1 MKAADVSMKAG
12 WRISF
17 FVIVGILAYLSFWNY
32 KNRVYDWDMPG
43 YIGCL
48 YTLKFPDQPDKVHKL
63 TYSEIKKKAPAYEY
77 KDITGTLKTPDPAR
91 QAFAFNTKAFKEQLP
106 YFKIKAGYNLAVLVL
121 YQLGFSSPDAVT
133 FLSIFSYFI
142 SGMLIFFILKF
153 IFPENYLLAGFLTVG
168 IILLPPMTYMSRVST
183 PDLFVLQFLLVFMAG
198 FLKKWNRWIMF
209 SILFAI
215 TFTRPDYLPLTLSYL
230 LLTGMYGYFKEKK
243 WDLNLVI
250 QGMILLALYFI
261 IIKASGYPGWKHLFY
276 DSFIYRR
283 PLISGL
289 PPDFTFQD
297 YLHIIYT
304 KIIYFKRVTLI
315 SLGLTGLIF
324 YYSKDRW
331 IRAFSIIVLVNIY
344 IKFLIFPHSSGL
356 RFFFGYIILL
366 LFIFL
371 SVLSTKYNGFRL
383 RKIA

>member
-1 MKAADVSMKAG
+1 MKAG

-17 FVIVGILAYLSFWNY
+17 FCIISILAYLSFWNY

-48 YTLKFPDQPDKVHKL
+48 YTLKFPDQPAKVHKL
-63 TYSEIKKKAPAYEY
+63 TYSEIKKKASAYEY
-77 KDITGTLKTPDPAR
+77 KDITGTLKTPDQAR
-91 QAFAFNTKAFKEQLP
+91 QAFAFNTKAFTEQLP
-106 YFKIKAGYNLAVLVL
+106 YFKIKAGYNLVVLLL
-121 YQLGFSSPDAVT
+121 YESGFSSPDAVT

-142 SGMLIFFILKF
+142 SGILIFFILKF
-153 IFPENYLLAGFLTVG
+153 IFPENYLLADLLTVG
-168 IILLPPMTYMSRVST
+168 IMLLPPMTYMSRVST
-183 PDLFVLQFLLVFMAG
+183 PDLFVLQFLLVFIMG

-209 SILFAI
+209 SVLFTI
-215 TFTRPDYLPLTLSYL
+215 TFTRPDYLPLALSYL
-230 LLTGMYGYFKEKK
+230 GLTGIYGCFKNKK
-243 WDLNLVI
+243 LDFSFYI
-250 QGMILLALYFI
+250 QTVILLALYFI
-261 IIKASGYPGWKHLFY
+261 IIKASDYPGWKHLFY

-283 PLISGL
+283 PLISGSL
-289 PPDFTFQD
+289 PDFTFRD
-297 YLHIIYT
+297 YLNIIYT

-315 SLGLTGLIF
+315 SFLLTGLIF
-324 YYSKDRW
+324 YYSKDQW
-331 IRAFSIIVLVNIY
+331 IRAFSIIILVNIY

-356 RFFFGYIILL
+356 RFFFGYVILL